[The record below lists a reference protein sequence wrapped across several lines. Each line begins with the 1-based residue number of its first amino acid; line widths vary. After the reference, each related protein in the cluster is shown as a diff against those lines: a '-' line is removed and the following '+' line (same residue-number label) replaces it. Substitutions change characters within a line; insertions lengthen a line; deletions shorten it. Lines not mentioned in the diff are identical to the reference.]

1 MAESNPSEDR
11 PFKVG
16 VNVLVDETS
25 PDVGVID
32 LGYWHVERGQVLE
45 VEDGSLWVV
54 VDKDGLKV
62 FLERKSD

>member
-1 MAESNPSEDR
+1 MPESNPSEQG

-16 VNVLVDETS
+16 VNVMVDAAS

-54 VDKDGLKV
+54 VDQDGLRV
-62 FLERKSD
+62 FLERKTD